1 MNIALHRDIFMLQRK
16 TYCRVAACRRTFPMN
31 RFDFAIMTQKRHNAR
46 ARETPSRHLGE
57 IRFDL

>member
-1 MNIALHRDIFMLQRK
+1 
-16 TYCRVAACRRTFPMN
+16 MN